1 MIVCCVY
8 ELRLERHCD
17 LIINLK
23 LLLPLLKVLD
33 SIMNEAK
40 GHVVLESAVGTCGS
54 INNRRINAGHISFV
68 LASLYIK
75 MSADKVPRAQC

>member
-1 MIVCCVY
+1 MAGVEVIVCCVY

-23 LLLPLLKVLD
+23 LLLPLLKVMD

-40 GHVVLESAVGTCGS
+40 RYVVLESAVGTCGS
-54 INNRRINAGHISFV
+54 INNVYKCRAYFFCVSFTV
-68 LASLYIK
+68 HEDVS
-75 MSADKVPRAQC
+75 